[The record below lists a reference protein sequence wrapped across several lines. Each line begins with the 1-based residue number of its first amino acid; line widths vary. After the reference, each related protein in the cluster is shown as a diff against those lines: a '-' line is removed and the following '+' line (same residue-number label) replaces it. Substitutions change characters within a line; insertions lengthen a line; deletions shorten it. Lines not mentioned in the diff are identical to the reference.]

1 MKMVNTVLG
10 PVSSDELGLTLM
22 HEHFFWGLTGYFVD
36 ETVAP
41 FAPEE
46 AVNTALADM
55 EELKTYGVKTIVD
68 ATSNE
73 GGRDPGLLR
82 EIAEKSGMNIICSTG
97 LYEEHGGAAP
107 YFRTR
112 STFPIFDVIA
122 EIEELFV
129 KEITEGIG
137 KTGVKAGVIKVGTGS
152 GSISEYEERVL
163 KAAAR
168 AQKATGV
175 PIITHT
181 EDGTMGPE
189 QVDIFLAGGAEPKQ
203 IMIGHCGGSGD
214 VKYHTAILDKGVY
227 IAFDR
232 LGGDMP
238 GKHLDRW
245 RLASIIGLI
254 GIGHAERLIMS
265 HDYVMKLRGRPIP
278 TALMMP
284 NWHWRHIFKDII
296 PALKKAGIADD
307 TINMIMVENP
317 RRLFAG
323 D

>member
-22 HEHFFWGLTGYFVD
+22 HEHIVFGLTGYFVD

-41 FAPEE
+41 FDREE
-46 AVNTALADM
+46 CVNTALADM

-68 ATSNE
+68 ATPND

-82 EIAEKSGMNIICSTG
+82 EIAEKSGVNIICSTG

-112 STFPIFDVIA
+112 STLPFFDVTA

-137 KTGVKAGVIKVGTGS
+137 KSGVKAGVIKVGTGS
-152 GSISEYEERVL
+152 GSISEYEEKVL

-189 QVDIFLAGGAEPKQ
+189 QADIFLAEGAEPKQ
-203 IMIGHCGGSGD
+203 IMIGHNDMNGD

-232 LGGDMP
+232 FGIELPQQMS
-238 GKHLDRW
+238 DRW
-245 RLASIIGLI
+245 RLASVTGLI
-254 GIGHAERLIMS
+254 AIGHADRLIMS
-265 HDYVMKLRGRPIP
+265 HDSCMYPLGRPIP

-284 NWHWRHIFKDII
+284 DWHPRHIFKDII
-296 PALKKAGIADD
+296 PFLKKAGVTDD

-323 D
+323 E